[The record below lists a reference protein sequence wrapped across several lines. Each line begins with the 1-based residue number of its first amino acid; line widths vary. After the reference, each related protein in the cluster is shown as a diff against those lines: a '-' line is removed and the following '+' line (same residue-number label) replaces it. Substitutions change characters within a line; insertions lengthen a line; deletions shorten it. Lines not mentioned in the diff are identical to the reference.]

1 MSTLTGHPPAASA
14 DLAGWEATLELGF
27 ECVGSAT
34 HLVRRRH
41 RGPLRVQRP
50 FHPDRG
56 GPCQV
61 IVLHPPGGVVGGDR
75 LFLDVAVGEQ
85 AQALITTPG
94 ATRFYR
100 SAGASALQQTA
111 LRVAAGGLLEWLP
124 QEMLLFD
131 SAQTRIDTRVELAR
145 GARFLGW
152 EITGLGLPESGRAF
166 ERGSCLNRWEIWRE
180 AEPLWI
186 DRAEWNGGDER
197 LGAAWGLAGHS
208 VVASL
213 VFVGGG
219 PSTLDVARTHLAVR
233 PFDGRAA
240 APRVGD
246 VLVWRAL
253 AHSTRH
259 VLDLFSSLRDRL
271 RSDVLEAPASMP
283 RIWAT

>member
-1 MSTLTGHPPAASA
+1 MLSPVAGAGPV
-14 DLAGWEATLELGF
+14 GWEAVLELGF
-27 ECVGSAT
+27 ERAGSAT
-34 HLVRRRH
+34 RLVRRRH

-50 FHPDRG
+50 FHPDRD

-75 LFLDVAVGEQ
+75 LLLDVAVGER
-85 AQALITTPG
+85 AEALITTPG

-100 SAGASALQQTA
+100 SAGASALQQTT
-111 LRVAAGGLLEWLP
+111 LRVGPGGLLEWLP

-131 SAQTRIDTRVELAR
+131 SAHARIDTRVELAP

-152 EITGLGLPESGRAF
+152 EITGLGLPASGRAF
-166 ERGSCLNRWEIWRE
+166 ERGACLSRCEIWRE

-186 DRAEWNGGDER
+186 DRAHFCGGDER
-197 LGAAWGLAGHS
+197 LEAAWGLAGHS
-208 VVASL
+208 VSASL
-213 VFVGGG
+213 IFVGGG
-219 PSTLDVARTHLAVR
+219 ASALDVVRAQLAER

-240 APRVGD
+240 ATRLGE
-246 VLVWRAL
+246 VLVCRAL

-259 VLDLFSSLRDRL
+259 VLDLFSAVRDRL
-271 RSDVLEAPASMP
+271 RCDILEEPASTP